1 MAVCSTNAT
10 PNFLQMKH
18 STLYWICQVVGWS
31 LYVLFSIALM
41 LSFTGGS
48 NWITPGV
55 LQLQII
61 IGLSLLLFSHLFR
74 HFIKKRNW
82 TELKIKNLI
91 PRLLLGVIVVSLLAQ
106 VLIHFLIYFALPLEG
121 ITPFNIVSFFGYTA
135 SVSVVMA
142 SWATIYFGYHFIQ
155 RNRRNEI
162 EKLELK
168 AALQEAELTIL
179 KNQIN
184 PHFLFNALNN
194 IRSLILSDPEKARTM
209 VTHISELLRYSIQFN
224 ASEKVSLSQEL
235 EIVKDYLQLES
246 IQFNQRLSYTFEID
260 ENALDIKIPPMAIQ
274 LLVENAIKHG
284 ISQLSA
290 GGNIQIS
297 ALLESDCLSIKVC
310 NEGQL
315 KGKSKREGVGL
326 KNLLE
331 RMKILFGHFAELNIE
346 NTTDNTVTATLKIPL
361 L

>member
-1 MAVCSTNAT
+1 
-10 PNFLQMKH
+10 MKQ
-18 STLYWICQVVGWS
+18 STLYWICQIVGWS

-41 LSFTGGS
+41 LSFSGGS
-48 NWITPGV
+48 NWVTPGV

-61 IGLSLLLFSHLFR
+61 IGLCLLLFSHFFRLFV
-74 HFIKKRNW
+74 KKRNW
-82 TELKIKNLI
+82 KELKVKNLI
-91 PRLLLGVIVVSLLAQ
+91 PRLLLGVIVVSFLAQ
-106 VLIHFLIYFALPLEG
+106 VLIHFLIYFVLPLGG
-121 ITPFNIVSFFGYTA
+121 IAPFNIISFFGYTA

-194 IRSLILSDPEKARTM
+194 IRSLILSDPEKARSM

-224 ASEKVSLSQEL
+224 AAEKVSLSQEL

-246 IQFNQRLSYTFEID
+246 IQFNSRLRYTFEID
-260 ENALDIKIPPMAIQ
+260 EESLDIKIPPMAIQ

-290 GGNIQIS
+290 GGDIKIR
-297 ALLESDCLSIKVC
+297 AVLEQECLRIEVC

-346 NTTDNTVTATLKIPL
+346 NTNDNTVTATLKIPL

>member
-1 MAVCSTNAT
+1 
-10 PNFLQMKH
+10 MKQ
-18 STLYWICQVVGWS
+18 STLYWICQIVGWS
-31 LYVLFSIALM
+31 LYVLFSIGLM

-48 NWITPGV
+48 GVISSIV

-61 IGLSLLLFSHLFR
+61 IGLSLLLFSHLFKL
-74 HFIKKRNW
+74 FIKKRNW
-82 TELKIKNLI
+82 KELKVKNLI
-91 PRLLLGVIVVSLLAQ
+91 PRLLFGVTLASFLAQ
-106 VLIHFLIYFALPLEG
+106 VFIHFLIYFAIPLEG
-121 ITPFNIVSFFGYTA
+121 IYPFNLMSFFGYTA

-142 SWATIYFGYHFIQ
+142 SWATIYFAYHFIQ

-194 IRSLILSDPEKARTM
+194 IRSLILSDPEKARSM

-246 IQFNQRLSYTFEID
+246 IQFNNRLSYTFEID
-260 ENALDIKIPPMAIQ
+260 EGSLDIKIPPMAIQ

-290 GGNIQIS
+290 GGNIQIR
-297 ALLESDCLSIKVC
+297 ANLEQEHLRIEVC

-346 NTTDNTVTATLKIPL
+346 NTEGNTVTATLKIPL